1 MALLD
6 DEMGAPVRLTVRVES
21 TPGGITRVVDAFESF
36 GAAHG
41 LEPSAVWPFQVALDE
56 ILSNIVG
63 HGYAGRTDGVIDT
76 TFALADGVLQVTVE
90 DEAPAHNPLAVSAP
104 DTSSPLEEREPGGLG
119 VHFVRTLMD
128 RVEYTRRENRNSL
141 VFVRRVV
148 G

>member
-1 MALLD
+1 MTLLD
-6 DEMGAPVRLTVRVES
+6 DEIRAPVRLTVRVES
-21 TPGGITRVVDAFESF
+21 TRGGIARVIDAFESF

-41 LEPSAVWPFQVALDE
+41 LEPSAVWQFQVALDE

-63 HGYAGRTDGVIDT
+63 HGYAGRANGVIDT

-90 DEAPAHNPLAVSAP
+90 DEAPAHNPLAVPAP

-119 VHFVRTLMD
+119 VHFAKTLMD
-128 RVEYTRRENRNSL
+128 RVEYTRRESRNCL
-141 VFVRRVV
+141 VFVRKVV